1 MSLLPDEPD
10 FEEIHTRDY
19 ETKIYR
25 VADDELLVR
34 GAVSDRKPP
43 GLYVADDPDELEVH
57 QMQVELRVAYP
68 SLEITAARVVF
79 ESHPHAHCPLIA
91 ADYERLVGLSIARGF
106 MRKTKELFGGPNG
119 CTHTNALIQAMAPAI
134 VQSTWS
140 IRIKE
145 QLKAGVR
152 RSELS
157 REERE
162 SRARAN
168 RNTCHL
174 WSEDGERYRRYVD
187 GTLEGE
193 VLVPVVER
201 LKELGREDDPH
212 WS

>member
-1 MSLLPDEPD
+1 MSLLPEEPD
-10 FEEIHTRDY
+10 LEQIHTRDY
-19 ETKIYR
+19 ETKVYR
-25 VADDELLVR
+25 VSENELLVR

-57 QMQVELRVAYP
+57 QMVVELRVAYP
-68 SLEITAARVVF
+68 SLEITDASVVF
-79 ESHPHAHCPLIA
+79 ESHPHANCPMIA
-91 ADYERLVGLSIARGF
+91 ASYRKLVGLSVARGF
-106 MRKTKELFGGPNG
+106 LRKTKDLFGGPNG

-140 IRIKE
+140 IRIE
-145 QLKAGVR
+145 DQMKAGVR
-152 RSELS
+152 RADLS

-174 WSEDGERYRRYVD
+174 WAEDGERYKRYTE
-187 GTLEGE
+187 GSLEGE
-193 VLVPVVER
+193 ILIPVVER